1 MVVRLNPVTSATARF
16 AIIDTSVYIDNLR
29 SGRFQRELLELKFGV
44 RCSAVVLAE
53 LWRGARSREM
63 VRFVDALARG
73 FRIVIPNEREW
84 MESGKMVGQLVR
96 AKGYDIHKAR
106 EIHFDVLIA
115 MAARKIGAH
124 VITCDADDF
133 TAIRGVMDFNLI
145 CW

>member
-1 MVVRLNPVTSATARF
+1 MTSATANL

-29 SGRFQRELLELKFGV
+29 SRRFEKELLELKFVV

-63 VRFVDALARG
+63 VRFVDCLSRN
-73 FRIVIPNEREW
+73 FRIVVPNEREW
-84 MESGKMVGQLVR
+84 VESGKIVYRLVR
-96 AKGYDIHKAR
+96 TKGYDLHKTR

-115 MAARKIGAH
+115 MAARRIGAYL
-124 VITCDADDF
+124 ITSNINDF
-133 TAIRGVMDFNLI
+133 TAIREVTDFHLM

>member
-1 MVVRLNPVTSATARF
+1 MTSTTANL

-29 SGRFQRELLELKFGV
+29 SRRFEKELVDLKFVV

-63 VRFVDALARG
+63 VRFVDYLGRN
-73 FRIVIPNEREW
+73 FRIIAPNEREW
-84 MESGKMVGQLVR
+84 VESGKVVSRLVR
-96 AKGYDIHKAR
+96 GKGYDIHKAR

-115 MAARKIGAH
+115 MTARKIGAYL
-124 VITCDADDF
+124 ITCDADDF
-133 TAIRGVMDFNLI
+133 NAIREVMEFSLT

>member
-1 MVVRLNPVTSATARF
+1 MTSTAVNL

-29 SGRFQRELLELKFGV
+29 SGRFQTELLELKLLV

-63 VRFVDALARG
+63 VRFVDYLSRN
-73 FRIVIPNEREW
+73 FRVIAPNEREW
-84 MESGKMVGQLVR
+84 IESGKMVGRLAGAR
-96 AKGYDIHKAR
+96 GYDIHKIR

-115 MAARKIGAH
+115 MTARKIGAY

-133 TAIRGVMDFNLI
+133 TAIRQVMDFNLI

>member
-1 MVVRLNPVTSATARF
+1 MTSTAVNL

-29 SGRFQRELLELKFGV
+29 SGRFQTELLELKLLV

-63 VRFVDALARG
+63 VRFVDYLSRN
-73 FRIVIPNEREW
+73 FRVIAPNEREW
-84 MESGKMVGQLVR
+84 IESGKMVGRLAGAR
-96 AKGYDIHKAR
+96 GYGIHKIR

-115 MAARKIGAH
+115 MTARKIGAY

-133 TAIRGVMDFNLI
+133 TAIRQVMDFNLI

>member
-1 MVVRLNPVTSATARF
+1 MTSTTANL

-29 SGRFQRELLELKFGV
+29 SRRFERELQELNLVV

-53 LWRGARSREM
+53 LWRGARSRDM
-63 VRFVDALARG
+63 VKFANYLSKN
-73 FRIVIPNEREW
+73 FRIIIPNEREW
-84 MESGKMVGQLVR
+84 IDSGKIVGR
-96 AKGYDIHKAR
+96 IARTRGYDIHKIR

-124 VITCDADDF
+124 LITCDAGDF
-133 TAIRGVMDFNLI
+133 TGIRRLMDFNLI

>member
-1 MVVRLNPVTSATARF
+1 MTSPTVNL

-29 SGRFQRELLELKFGV
+29 FGRFEKELLELQFVV

-63 VRFVDALARG
+63 VRFVDYLGRN
-73 FRIVIPNEREW
+73 FRIIAPNEREW
-84 MESGKMVGQLVR
+84 VESGKIVAR
-96 AKGYDIHKAR
+96 IAKARGYDIHKTR

-115 MAARKIGAH
+115 MTARKIGGH
-124 VITCDADDF
+124 LVTCDADDF
-133 TAIRGVMDFNLI
+133 SAIRETMNFNLV

>member
-1 MVVRLNPVTSATARF
+1 MTSTAANL

-29 SGRFQRELLELKFGV
+29 SGRFEKELVDLKFVV

-63 VRFVDALARG
+63 VRFVDYLARN
-73 FRIVIPNEREW
+73 FRTIAPNEREW
-84 MESGKMVGQLVR
+84 VESGKVVSRLVR
-96 AKGYDIHKAR
+96 GKGYDIHKAR

-115 MAARKIGAH
+115 MTARKIGAYL
-124 VITCDADDF
+124 ITCDADDF
-133 TAIRGVMDFNLI
+133 NAIREVMEFNLI

>member
-1 MVVRLNPVTSATARF
+1 MEWPNPVTLATANL

-29 SGRFQRELLELKFGV
+29 SRRFEKELLGLQFIV

-53 LWRGARSREM
+53 LSGGARSREM
-63 VRFVDALARG
+63 SRFVDTMAKNL
-73 FRIVIPNEREW
+73 RIIAPNEREW
-84 MESGKMVGQLVR
+84 VESGKIVARLVA

-115 MAARKIGAH
+115 LTARRMGAYL
-124 VITCDADDF
+124 ITCDASDF
-133 TAIRGVMDFNLI
+133 IAIRDLVGFNLI